1 MRNLK
6 VILMAA
12 LLLTFFSGKVFA
24 VDFDQAFKSLTNA
37 STVVDN
43 ALGKA
48 GSMVGGALNF
58 STSVIGMGSVVN
70 MQSVKAM
77 LPTTLFNG
85 PCTAILRDSAAR
97 GAGVADWARTGIS
110 GLGQIAVDFKKSDFG
125 ARLMGPSPLA
135 TTSSLAPRGLAAKK
149 LGASA
154 YATKIPSA
162 KSIEGLGK
170 VTKSNLKGLDAPLT
184 FNKLY

>member
-12 LLLTFFSGKVFA
+12 LVLTIFSGKVFA
-24 VDFDQAFKSLTNA
+24 VDFDQAFKSLTDA

-43 ALGKA
+43 ALGQA

-58 STSVIGMGSVVN
+58 GTSVIGMGSVVN
-70 MQSVKAM
+70 MQSVKAI
-77 LPTTLFNG
+77 LPSALFNG

-97 GAGVADWARTGIS
+97 GAGFADWARTGIS
-110 GLGQIAVDFKKSDFG
+110 GLSQIAVDFRKSDFG
-125 ARLMGPSPLA
+125 AKLMGPSPLA
-135 TTSSLAPRGLAAKK
+135 TTLSVAPRALAAKE
-149 LGASA
+149 LGAPA
-154 YATKIPSA
+154 YSA
-162 KSIEGLGK
+162 KPIESLGK
-170 VTKSNLKGLDAPLT
+170 FTKSNLRGLDAPLT